1 MSAGWKMGQNGTA
14 ALFSDPAFLL
24 KEYLEESEEKDG
36 IRSLWNNKGKF
47 PVFPLKKAPP
57 GCIAAEPYA

>member
-1 MSAGWKMGQNGTA
+1 MGQNGTA

-24 KEYLEESEEKDG
+24 KESEEKDG